1 MAKKRKNKKSKRRL
15 MIFGTLSII
24 AIAYFIFNLC
34 YYSYKI
40 AVLENSKKELEK
52 ELTTLQKNE
61 EKLNDDIQKLKD
73 PEYIAK
79 YARENY
85 MYSKDGEYIIKIEQ
99 EEKEETK
106 EEDTLDY
113 KYLIFISSAGLLL
126 IILYIIKKSK
136 QKGSN

>member
-15 MIFGTLSII
+15 MIFGTLSVI

-40 AVLENSKKELEK
+40 AVLEKSKRELEQ
-52 ELTTLQKNE
+52 ELTALQKNE

-99 EEKEETK
+99 EEQKETK

-113 KYLIFISSAGLLL
+113 KYLIFLSSTGLLL
-126 IILYIIKKSK
+126 IILYIIKKTK
-136 QKGSN
+136 EKDSN